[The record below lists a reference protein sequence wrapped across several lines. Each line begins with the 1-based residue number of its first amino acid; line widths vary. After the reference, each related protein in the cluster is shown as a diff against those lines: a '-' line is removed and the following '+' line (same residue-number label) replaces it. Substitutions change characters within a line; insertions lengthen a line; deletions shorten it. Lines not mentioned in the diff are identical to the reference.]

1 VPRTG
6 IEGSWFLAQSF
17 ATGDPNWIV
26 PVQSLKEEKTS
37 FVASAFKALGAGYPD
52 QELIAAIVGGRI
64 DPRDSLPDGD
74 VFFGSNHK
82 SGLEAWRFVTKA
94 NEVEKE
100 KRHLFGFP
108 TGASPPIFPAMYA
121 PTGAVHKKTRQGDI

>member
-1 VPRTG
+1 MVPGAKLRHG
-6 IEGSWFLAQSF
+6 RSELDSPGA
-17 ATGDPNWIV
+17 
-26 PVQSLKEEKTS
+26 
-37 FVASAFKALGAGYPD
+37 VAKRREDFIRGVGFQGARAAGYPD

-64 DPRDSLPDGD
+64 DPKDSLPDGD

-121 PTGAVHKKTRQGDI
+121 PTGAVHKKTRQGGI